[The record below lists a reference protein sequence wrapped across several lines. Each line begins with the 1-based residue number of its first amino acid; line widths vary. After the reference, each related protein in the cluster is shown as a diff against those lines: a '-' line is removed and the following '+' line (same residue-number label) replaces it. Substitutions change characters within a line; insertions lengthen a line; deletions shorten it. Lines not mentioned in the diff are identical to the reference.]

1 MSKVTIKFWHEE
13 SKSYQDENDGEG
25 RLVVNSDLSVD
36 QISDRF
42 QWGTDFE
49 PHFYK
54 DGERI
59 A

>member
-1 MSKVTIKFWHEE
+1 M
-13 SKSYQDENDGEG
+13 
-25 RLVVNSDLSVD
+25 VNSDLSVD

>member
-1 MSKVTIKFWHEE
+1 MSKVTIKFWDRETGF
-13 SKSYQDENDGEG
+13 SILDRDGF
-25 RLVVNSDLSVD
+25 VFDHNSDELD
-36 QISDRF
+36 YL
-42 QWGTDFE
+42 E

>member
-1 MSKVTIKFWHEE
+1 MGRVTIKFWD
-13 SKSYQDENDGEG
+13 KGWDSYFTCATASFNGFCINQSCTVFNAEG
-25 RLVVNSDLSVD
+25 NEMKDV
-36 QISDRF
+36 
-42 QWGTDFE
+42 E